1 MADGE
6 GNGPYRGPARE
17 APYALSRLSGPVSL
31 VDVARQ
37 IEQADAFLASTT
49 SARLELIA
57 QQMQALREAARAVLE
72 KAELDAELHRVDAR
86 FKRYPGRTYHLYQR
100 ATGERYWSLLS
111 PAEWGG
117 AAPHAF
123 LGSYRLE
130 SDQSFT
136 RLDPAGDAPEP
147 NKPRRLVRGDLP

>member
-1 MADGE
+1 M
-6 GNGPYRGPARE
+6 ARE
-17 APYALSRLSGPVSL
+17 
-31 VDVARQ
+31 

-49 SARLELIA
+49 SAKLDVIA
-57 QQMQALREAARAVLE
+57 QQMRSLRQLAQAVLA

-100 ATGERYWSLLS
+100 EEGARYWSLLS
-111 PAEWGG
+111 PAEWAGRP
-117 AAPHAF
+117 PHAF

-136 RLDPAGDAPEP
+136 RVDEQGSVAPPE
-147 NKPRRLVRGDLP
+147 RRLLRGDLP